1 MATASMNDIKARM
14 KSVKSTMQITKAM
27 ELVAT
32 SKLRKAKEKAEGTRP
47 YNAALREAITAIRQ
61 YSSVADSVFAE
72 ARPEPL
78 TLYVVVAG
86 DRGLAGGFNNNVFR
100 LEQKLSAGGRSI
112 YLPVGKK
119 AIEYYEHRGA
129 VILTDK
135 YKNLQNLGVSS
146 ALEIGKTVS
155 ELFLEGKVDRVE
167 IVYTDFVSMLSQ
179 VPESRTLLPL
189 SPIDRAAEDAEDGAV
204 SGGDPAG
211 STLAGKKNAEGKTA
225 GGTTED
231 DRNPDDRNPHDRN
244 PHDRKDGD
252 PIYEGDP
259 VEMLRHIV
267 PDYLGGSIYV
277 AFCESFASECGAR
290 RTAMNSANKNA
301 QEMIDDLTLR
311 YNRARQAVIT
321 QEITEIVSGAE
332 AL

>member
-32 SKLRKAKEKAEGTRP
+32 SKLRKAKERAEGTRP
-47 YNAALREAITAIRQ
+47 YNAALRDAITAIRQ

-72 ARPEPL
+72 NRPDPL

-129 VILTDK
+129 DILTRK

-155 ELFLEGKVDRVE
+155 DLFLEGKVDRVE
-167 IVYTDFVSMLSQ
+167 IVFTDFVSMLSQ

-189 SPIDRAAEDAEDGAV
+189 SPMTQIENR
-204 SGGDPAG
+204 
-211 STLAGKKNAEGKTA
+211 
-225 GGTTED
+225 
-231 DRNPDDRNPHDRN
+231 
-244 PHDRKDGD
+244 RKDGD